1 MTGKIERDSA
11 ESRWPVILAIVAV
24 LIVLVALP
32 DRVRLMPPW
41 FMALSGALAISPL
54 LAVCLASNKA
64 RWLTVERVVML
75 TLAAVLAC
83 MTVVSLVDLVSLLIL
98 HSTAISGLT
107 LLTSSVAIWIINVL
121 MFSLLYWQ
129 IDRGGPG
136 LGSSAGI
143 RRPDWLFPQ
152 EGAPAEDLP
161 FGWVPAFVDYLYL
174 SFSTATAF
182 SSTDVL
188 PLTHRAKLLM
198 MVESSISLVTLV
210 VVAARAINVLG
221 S

>member
-11 ESRWPVILAIVAV
+11 ESRWPVIFAIVAV

-54 LAVCLASNKA
+54 LAVSLASNKA

-75 TLAAVLAC
+75 TLAAILAC
-83 MTVVSLVDLVSLLIL
+83 MTVVSLMDLVSLLIR
-98 HSTAISGLT
+98 HTRAISGLT

-136 LGSSAGI
+136 LGPRAGI